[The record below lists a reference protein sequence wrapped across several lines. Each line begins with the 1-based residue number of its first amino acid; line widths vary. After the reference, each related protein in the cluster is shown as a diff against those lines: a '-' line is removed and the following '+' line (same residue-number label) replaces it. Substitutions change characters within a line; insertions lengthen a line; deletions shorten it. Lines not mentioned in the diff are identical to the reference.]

1 MKLRELTRQPARPI
15 LVRCPVGRNGPRIG
29 ISYDSSCHRSFTS
42 VHRSFE
48 YHSPLPPLTHS
59 IVEPPVWTTRWA
71 PDRHHGI
78 LIRSSTHVIVR
89 AKENVADCDPSSSVR
104 HVVTSLQENLISP
117 FPAPCDAEFQG
128 PLPEGSSMRCEAT
141 RACMI
146 RPTNL

>member
-29 ISYDSSCHRSFTS
+29 ISYDPSCHRSFTS
-42 VHRSFE
+42 VHRSCE

-89 AKENVADCDPSSSVR
+89 AKEKCGRLRSVKLRASCCDFTAGKSNFPIPGAFTPKIFLVMQNSKAPSLKEAR
-104 HVVTSLQENLISP
+104 
-117 FPAPCDAEFQG
+117 CDAKRRE
-128 PLPEGSSMRCEAT
+128 LA
-141 RACMI
+141 
-146 RPTNL
+146 